1 MNIICAIAQAFVTIA
16 VIKVETIQFK
26 KMDSIREYLDDF
38 YILLDISYV
47 VIITIHLI
55 FRLIYINGNI
65 TTEW

>member
-1 MNIICAIAQAFVTIA
+1 MTIV

-26 KMDSIREYLDDF
+26 KMDSIREYFDDF
-38 YILLDISYV
+38 YNLLDISYV